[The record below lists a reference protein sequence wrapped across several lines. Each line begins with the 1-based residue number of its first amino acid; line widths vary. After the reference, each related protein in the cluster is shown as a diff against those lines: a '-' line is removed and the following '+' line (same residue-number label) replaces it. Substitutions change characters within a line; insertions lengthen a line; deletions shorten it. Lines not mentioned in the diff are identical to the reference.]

1 MAMPLEVCVLA
12 SGSSANATY
21 ISSGRTRLLVDCGLA
36 AREIVR
42 RLGELSVDPKH
53 LDGILIS
60 HAHTDHF
67 RSAGTMF
74 AKYGVP
80 VHTMAETEDAIL
92 GKPACGSFWRVRD
105 CRRFPESIGDISIE
119 THEVPHGGGA
129 WDSGRP
135 VGFIFKSG
143 TGRIGHVT
151 DAGEL
156 PPSFVRA
163 LHGVGALVIECN
175 YHRPIIHKKLKDP
188 SFAGYWHYLKWIDGP
203 TGHLSNGQ
211 CVDALADIL
220 TEDTA
225 AVFPAHISENHYD
238 PRRDN
243 NDFNIASSSVALQV
257 AGMGL
262 RTRICRTYRRERT
275 EGQKSELVRIG

>member
-1 MAMPLEVCVLA
+1 MPLEVCVLA

-21 ISSGRTRLLVDCGLA
+21 ISSGRTRLLVDCGLP

-42 RLGELSVDPKH
+42 RLAEIPVDPKR

-80 VHTMAETEDAIL
+80 VHTMPETEDAIL
-92 GKPACGSFWRVRD
+92 GKPSCGSFWRVRD
-105 CRRFPESIGDISIE
+105 CGRFPESIGDISIE
-119 THEVPHGGGA
+119 TFRVPHGGGA
-129 WDSGRP
+129 RDAGRP
-135 VGFIFKSG
+135 VGFIFESG
-143 TGRIGHVT
+143 GVRIGHVT

-156 PPSFVRA
+156 PKPFVKA
-163 LHGVGALVIECN
+163 LRGVNALVIEAN
-175 YHRPIIHKKLKDP
+175 YHEPILRKKLNDP
-188 SFAGYWHYLKWIDGP
+188 AFASDWHYLKWVDGP
-203 TGHLSNGQ
+203 TGHLSNEQ
-211 CVDALADIL
+211 CVGALGEIL
-220 TEDTA
+220 TQETE
-225 AVFPAHISENHYD
+225 AVFPAHLSENHHD

-243 NDFNIASSSVALQV
+243 NDFQIASSAIALQI

-262 RTRICRTYRRERT
+262 RTRICRTYRRDRT
-275 EGQKSELVRIG
+275 EGRRSEPVRID